1 MVTQIKDPI
10 YFAQPQSRSEDNPEL
25 AQTADKVANLPNA
38 AHVAVDYIQQPDGL
52 RELVVEPI
60 VYSLRWA
67 EIAVTELGELVKGPQ
82 KLFESAGHFLLWA
95 ELPTQ
100 LLKLGRT
107 VVKFGDSL
115 ANKAFVQAADKAATI
130 YIYTTFLSALGAD
143 AVQVLYH
150 EHLITLS
157 TAALTALQTL
167 GFMGNIALLIN
178 AIRGIK
184 KQTMKLMESEPWT
197 PPFNLALIRLSAK
210 VCLAVVAIF
219 SMAAFFT
226 AIVYFTYI
234 ILIFSSILLILTLVA
249 HFYEKTHVPDKV
261 KDQAQTI
268 T

>member
-10 YFAQPQSRSEDNPEL
+10 YFAQLQNPSEDKPEV
-25 AQTADKVANLPNA
+25 AQTSEKVANLPNVA
-38 AHVAVDYIQQPDGL
+38 QVAVDYIQNPDGL

-67 EIAVTELGELVKGPQ
+67 EIAVTELGELVKGPE

-107 VVKFGDSL
+107 VVQFGESL
-115 ANKAFVQAADKAATI
+115 ANKAYVKAADKAAKI
-130 YIYTTFLSALGAD
+130 YINTTFLSGLVAD

-150 EHLITLS
+150 EHLITLGA
-157 TAALTALQTL
+157 AALTALQTL
-167 GFMGNIALLIN
+167 GFLGNIALLIN

-184 KQTMKLMESEPWT
+184 KQTIKLMESEPWT
-197 PPFNLALIRLSAK
+197 PTFNLALIQLSAK

-219 SMAAFFT
+219 SMAAFFVT
-226 AIVYFTYI
+226 IVYFTWI
-234 ILIFSSILLILTLVA
+234 ILIFSSILLLLSLAA
-249 HFYEKTHVPDKV
+249 HFYEKTHFPDKV
-261 KDQAQTI
+261 KD
-268 T
+268 